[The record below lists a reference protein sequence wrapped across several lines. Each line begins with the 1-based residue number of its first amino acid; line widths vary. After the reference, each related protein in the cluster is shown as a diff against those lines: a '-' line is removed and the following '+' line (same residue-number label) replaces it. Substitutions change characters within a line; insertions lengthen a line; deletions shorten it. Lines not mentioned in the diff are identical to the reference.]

1 MLVCFNAHFL
11 KGRPTAWALREEN
24 YKARTPSTE
33 KIVRFSEI
41 DFQLCINEDPLLLS
55 IKITVIGHLNELR
68 TGKLMKINII
78 GYDM

>member
-1 MLVCFNAHFL
+1 MGTQGGKLKTKL
-11 KGRPTAWALREEN
+11 KGKNSKYR
-24 YKARTPSTE
+24 

-41 DFQLCINEDPLLLS
+41 DLQLCINEDPLLLS

-68 TGKLMKINII
+68 TCKLMKINII